1 MENDMSNL
9 VERISQEVI
18 LRLKN
23 ENFSLVS
30 GTSKASS
37 DDSELRKIAKMID
50 HTLLKPEAT
59 YDQIKQLCQE
69 AVEYGFASVCI
80 NSGNVILAV
89 EFLKGTGIPVCS
101 VVGFPLGAATT
112 RTKVFEA
119 KEAIE
124 NGAKEIDMVIN
135 IGALKSRDF
144 ARVKSDIEEV
154 VIAAS
159 GKAAV
164 KVIIEACLLTDEEK
178 TRACEIAKDTGADF
192 VKTSTGFSSG
202 GATAE
207 DIKLMRRAVGPN
219 IGVKASG
226 GIGNYEEAKA
236 MLEAGACTLGDNN
249 LCRLG
254 TSKSINIVQGQ
265 QKEAS

>member
-1 MENDMSNL
+1 MENDMSKL

-23 ENFSLVS
+23 ESSSMPSVTQQVLS
-30 GTSKASS
+30 GE
-37 DDSELRKIAKMID
+37 SELRKLAKMID

-69 AVEYGFASVCI
+69 AVEYGFASVCV

-89 EFLKGTGIPVCS
+89 ESLKGTQIPVCS
-101 VVGFPLGAATT
+101 VVGFPLGATTT

-124 NGAKEIDMVIN
+124 NGAREIDMVIN

-144 ARVKSDIEEV
+144 TRVRADIEEV
-154 VIAAS
+154 VLAAR

-164 KVIIEACLLTDEEK
+164 KVIIEACLLSDEEK
-178 TRACEIAKDTGADF
+178 TRACEIAKDAGADF

-254 TSKSINIVQGQ
+254 TSRSINIVKGQ
-265 QKEAS
+265 